1 MKTKV
6 LKALKE
12 CDGYLSGQE
21 LCSQLGVSRAA
32 VWKVIRQLEGEG
44 YDIEA
49 VRNRGYRLVGQ
60 KNAFGQAELEC
71 CLDGSFGKPVQYYPV
86 VDSTNTRAKALA
98 EEGASHGTLVVA
110 DCQESGK
117 GRRGRSWTSP
127 SGVNLYMRLI
137 LRPDILPSLASMV
150 TLVAALAVRKG
161 ILETAG
167 CETQIK
173 WPNDLVSGG
182 KKVCGILTEMS
193 AELEGI
199 HYIVVGIGI
208 NANIDAFPPEVAE
221 TATSIFLET
230 GERISRS
237 RLAAAVMKAFEEYYD
252 QFIEAGSL
260 KNLVDEY
267 NEKMANK
274 DRTVKVLDPAGEYQ
288 GVALGINE
296 KGELLVKTDS
306 GHIRRIV
313 SGEVSV
319 RGIYGYV

>member
-127 SGVNLYMRLI
+127 SGVNLYMSLI

-288 GVALGINE
+288 RVALGINE

>member
-127 SGVNLYMRLI
+127 SGVNLYMSLI

>member
-127 SGVNLYMRLI
+127 SGVNLYMSLI
-137 LRPDILPSLASMV
+137 LSPDILPSLA
-150 TLVAALAVRKG
+150 
-161 ILETAG
+161 
-167 CETQIK
+167 
-173 WPNDLVSGG
+173 
-182 KKVCGILTEMS
+182 
-193 AELEGI
+193 
-199 HYIVVGIGI
+199 
-208 NANIDAFPPEVAE
+208 
-221 TATSIFLET
+221 
-230 GERISRS
+230 
-237 RLAAAVMKAFEEYYD
+237 
-252 QFIEAGSL
+252 
-260 KNLVDEY
+260 
-267 NEKMANK
+267 
-274 DRTVKVLDPAGEYQ
+274 
-288 GVALGINE
+288 
-296 KGELLVKTDS
+296 
-306 GHIRRIV
+306 
-313 SGEVSV
+313 
-319 RGIYGYV
+319 

>member
-1 MKTKV
+1 M
-6 LKALKE
+6 KE

-127 SGVNLYMRLI
+127 SGVNLYMSLI